1 MRKLET
7 TLLLEGLVFGEGPRW
22 HEGRLWFSD
31 MFGGQVMSV
40 DLDGN
45 VERVAQFD
53 HPSGLGFMPDGSL
66 LVSVM
71 HERRIYR
78 IRAGKVHIHADLTH
92 IAHEMTNDMV
102 VDGKGRSY
110 IDTDLK
116 NVVLVESDGRS
127 RLVAEGM

>member
-1 MRKLET
+1 MRRLET

-22 HEGRLWFSD
+22 HEGCLWFSD

-45 VERVAQFD
+45 VERVARFD

-71 HERRIYR
+71 HERRI
-78 IRAGKVHIHADLTH
+78 
-92 IAHEMTNDMV
+92 
-102 VDGKGRSY
+102 
-110 IDTDLK
+110 
-116 NVVLVESDGRS
+116 
-127 RLVAEGM
+127 